1 MIFVKCAGHLT
12 TSFSIIDLKEQ
23 LCIYLKTYTQTFRLH
38 AMIIP
43 LGFASKSSVYQ
54 SFQWYHILCTD
65 CYNTSS
71 TISTDQQELQQKYC
85 HRMHLNKLSLN

>member
-54 SFQWYHILCTD
+54 SFQWYHILGTFFGQQIGQ
-65 CYNTSS
+65 
-71 TISTDQQELQQKYC
+71 TISSKTSRYNVTG
-85 HRMHLNKLSLN
+85 HGSTP